1 VTLPAGWRLHCSR
14 QLESDRA
21 SGEHLMP
28 RLGRQQL
35 EPYADHLRPPP
46 STGSTEIGQHHLHRV
61 QMRRSAGS
69 ETLTPDDQGVHLQ
82 GFFSTER
89 IWTIMLVIAAF

>member
-35 EPYADHLRPPP
+35 EPYADHLRPLPRP
-46 STGSTEIGQHHLHRV
+46 AQLRSASMISIVCE
-61 QMRRSAGS
+61 MWRSAGS
-69 ETLTPDDQGVHLQ
+69 ETLTPDDQAVRLQ
-82 GFFSTER
+82 GFFSTKR
-89 IWTIMLVIAAF
+89 IWTIMLVVAAF